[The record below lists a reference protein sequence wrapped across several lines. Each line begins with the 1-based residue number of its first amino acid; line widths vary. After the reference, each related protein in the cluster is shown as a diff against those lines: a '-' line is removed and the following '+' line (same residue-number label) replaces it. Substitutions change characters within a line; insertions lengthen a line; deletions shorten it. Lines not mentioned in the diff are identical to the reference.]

1 MKSHTA
7 HNMLRPWTGRLGLL
21 ILPAMVLAGC
31 RENDAPKAQDR
42 PPSVATEPA
51 AREQAIETPVPGDPN
66 QVWTRPRSSEREED
80 RRRMV
85 EALRDVY
92 GLNDPAVLR
101 AMQNVPR
108 HWFVPETQARAAY
121 IDSPLPIGFGQTIS
135 QPYIV
140 AYMTHLLDL
149 DPGQKVLEIGTGSG
163 YQAAVL
169 NEFTPHVFTIEI
181 VRPLGERAIATFRR
195 HGYKTLRV
203 RIGDGY
209 QGWPEEAPFDAIIV
223 TCAPEDIP
231 RPLLDQLKPGGRMV
245 IPVGPRNTV
254 QELVVV
260 HKNADGTVRR
270 ESRMPVRFVPLIREK
285 DPR

>member
-1 MKSHTA
+1 MKSYTA
-7 HNMLRPWTGRLGLL
+7 HNMLRPSGGHLGVL
-21 ILPAMVLAGC
+21 ILPALLLAAGC
-31 RENDAPKAQDR
+31 RENDVPKPAESAPAVTAES
-42 PPSVATEPA
+42 PPTE
-51 AREQAIETPVPGDPN
+51 RLIETPVPGDPN
-66 QVWTRPRSSEREED
+66 SAWTRPRSSERQDD

-85 EALRDVY
+85 EVLRDVY
-92 GLNDPAVLR
+92 GLNDPPVLQ

-108 HWFVPETQARAAY
+108 HWFVPETQARGAY

-149 DPGQKVLEIGTGSG
+149 NPDEKVLEIGTGSG

-169 NEFTPHVFTIEI
+169 SEFTPHVFTIEI
-181 VRPLGERAIATFRR
+181 VRPLGERAIRTFRR
-195 HGYKTLRV
+195 HGYETLRV

-231 RPLLDQLKPGGRMV
+231 RPLLDHLKPGGRMV

-270 ESRMPVRFVPLIREK
+270 ESRMPVRFVPLIR
-285 DPR
+285 DQR